1 MNATVGSLPL
11 FLLILVVDFAITLL
25 HSFQEWKGAGAP
37 LWRNFGAIVGLDI
50 PDRWGFLLFSV
61 LLTLTLFA
69 IGFVGILDLVGPRT
83 TAFALGAL
91 IGARLSDTFVSH
103 VGLHSLGYRPNPG
116 LSSTPLYVLEALF
129 IAWGFRAS
137 LAVDPGFA
145 WCGFALGVLSFVLVL
160 PGLWL
165 ARWACPA
172 RRRSAW
178 RRWEPIPS
186 WASTNP

>member
-1 MNATVGSLPL
+1 MNPL
-11 FLLILVVDFAITLL
+11 LLVLILAADFAITLL
-25 HSFQEWKGAGAP
+25 HLYQEWKGTGAP

-50 PDRWGFLLFSV
+50 PDRVGFLVFTLS
-61 LLTLTLFA
+61 LTLILFA
-69 IGFVGILDLVGPRT
+69 IGLIGILGLVGPRT
-83 TAFALGAL
+83 TAFALGAV

-103 VGLHSLGYRPNPG
+103 LGPHSLGYRPNPG

-129 IAWGFRAS
+129 IAWFFHAHLAAEPGWAGF
-137 LAVDPGFA
+137 
-145 WCGFALGVLSFVLVL
+145 GFALGILSFVVVL

-165 ARWACPA
+165 ARSIWPA
-172 RRRSAW
+172 RQRPAW